1 MQNQVY
7 RVYFNQGENRQ
18 AVLKHAKCLFLQPS
32 RFVLIIIFL
41 AAVLFNSCFAQLL
54 VIANKTF
61 PENQL
66 TSQSL
71 LALYT
76 YNNHLND
83 INVTT
88 IEQTNMSINAIFYN
102 ALGVNAAYINR
113 TRAQA
118 QFSSPLGF
126 NAPLVLDS
134 AQAVI
139 DAVAKHRDYIGYII
153 VSPEQLLPDDV
164 KTIYQAPT
172 STKIYQTINAPK
184 TSNNLQ
190 SGDICYL
197 ENGKK
202 VCLS

>member
-1 MQNQVY
+1 MRN
-7 RVYFNQGENRQ
+7 RVNGIHFNQGENWQ
-18 AVLKHAKCLFLQPS
+18 AVLKYGKYLALQCS
-32 RFVLIIIFL
+32 RFVLIIMFL
-41 AAVLFNSCFAQLL
+41 VAALFNSCFAQLL
-54 VIANKTF
+54 VIANKAF
-61 PENQL
+61 PVNQL
-66 TSQSL
+66 TSHSL

-88 IEQTNMSINAIFYN
+88 VEQSNIDINSVFYN
-102 ALGVNAAYINR
+102 ALGVNDAYINR

-118 QFSSPLGF
+118 QFSAPLGF
-126 NAPLVLDS
+126 NAPLVLNS
-134 AQAVI
+134 AQAVL
-139 DAVAKHRDYIGYII
+139 DAVAKHRNYIGYII

-164 KTIYQAPT
+164 KIIYQAPT
-172 STKIYQTINAPK
+172 STNMYQTINAPK
-184 TSNNLQ
+184 TNNHLQ